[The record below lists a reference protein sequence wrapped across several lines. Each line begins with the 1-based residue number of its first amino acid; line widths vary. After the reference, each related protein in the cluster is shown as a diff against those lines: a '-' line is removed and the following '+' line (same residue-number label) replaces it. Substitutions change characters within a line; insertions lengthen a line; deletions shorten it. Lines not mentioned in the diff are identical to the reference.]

1 MWAGGG
7 FRASRGGGGGRLQAP
22 RGVGIVLWSREAF
35 CGRAKL
41 LPLSVFFA
49 QRGAR
54 RGAVEAATQRWVS
67 VRSGDGALSPWTPL
81 RLHNRQQRA
90 IAPIIL
96 A

>member
-22 RGVGIVLWSREAF
+22 RGVGIVLWPREAF

-49 QRGAR
+49 ANGVR
-54 RGAVEAATQRWVS
+54 RGEAGAVLRQCSVWASVNAAVAARGTRGRRTANIV
-67 VRSGDGALSPWTPL
+67 
-81 RLHNRQQRA
+81 
-90 IAPIIL
+90 
-96 A
+96 